1 MDNNR
6 LAIGTFL
13 VFALS
18 GVSLAAVPLGQGV
31 IQFHGSIVESGCITN
46 VKMSSTFE
54 FKRCPSPQLGSA
66 VNVRRVESVSSV
78 SATGHSNVKVKLLA
92 GSSPDGR
99 YYNQQYELVEGSGK
113 PVLSGAYVITL
124 TLP

>member
-31 IQFHGSIVESGCITN
+31 IQFHGSFEESGCITN
-46 VKMSSTFE
+46 VNMSSTFE

>member
-6 LAIGTFL
+6 LAIGTIL

-66 VNVRRVESVSSV
+66 VNVRRVESINSV
-78 SATGHSNVKVKLLA
+78 NATGISSVKVKLLA

-99 YYNQQYELVEGSGK
+99 YYNQQYELVDGSGK

>member
-6 LAIGTFL
+6 LAIGTSLIF
-13 VFALS
+13 VLS
-18 GVSLAAVPLGQGV
+18 SVSLAAVPLGQGV
-31 IQFHGSIVESGCITN
+31 IQFHGSVVEPGCITN
-46 VKMSSTFE
+46 VKMSATFE

-66 VNVRRVESVSSV
+66 VNVSRVESVSSV
-78 SATGHSNVKVKLLA
+78 NATGHSSVKVKLLT

-99 YYNQQYELVEGSGK
+99 YYNQQYELVDGSGK

>member
-18 GVSLAAVPLGQGV
+18 GVSLAAAPFGQGV
-31 IQFHGSIVESGCITN
+31 IQFHGSIVESGCIIN

-66 VNVRRVESVSSV
+66 VNVRRVESVSAV
-78 SATGHSNVKVKLLA
+78 NATGHSSVKVKLLA

>member
-1 MDNNR
+1 MDNDR
-6 LAIGTFL
+6 LAIGTIL

-31 IQFHGSIVESGCITN
+31 IQFHGSIEESGCITN

-66 VNVRRVESVSSV
+66 VNVRRVESVSAV
-78 SATGHSNVKVKLLA
+78 NATGHSSVKVKLLA
-92 GSSPDGR
+92 SSSPDGR

>member
-18 GVSLAAVPLGQGV
+18 SVSLAAVPLGQGV
-31 IQFHGSIVESGCITN
+31 IQFHGSIEESGCITN

>member
-1 MDNNR
+1 MDNDR
-6 LAIGTFL
+6 LAIGTIL

>member
-31 IQFHGSIVESGCITN
+31 IQFHGSIEESGCITN

-66 VNVRRVESVSSV
+66 VSVRRVESVSSV